1 MYVFQSNLCLLIK
14 LGSVCVVKMGAMFL
28 LDSLSNFLLFGK
40 GPAETTV
47 MSS

>member
-1 MYVFQSNLCLLIK
+1 MYFKVIYA

-28 LDSLSNFLLFGK
+28 LDGLSNFLLFGK